1 MPPKK
6 ASEVDYKIACHHTL
20 SADGTVLNN
29 DEPAPPE
36 FIAWH
41 EAKTSLR
48 APPGAATWKLSEV
61 NLFFLSGGAIAPAK

>member
-1 MPPKK
+1 M
-6 ASEVDYKIACHHTL
+6 
-20 SADGTVLNN
+20 LNN

-48 APPGAATWKLSEV
+48 APSGAATWKLSEV